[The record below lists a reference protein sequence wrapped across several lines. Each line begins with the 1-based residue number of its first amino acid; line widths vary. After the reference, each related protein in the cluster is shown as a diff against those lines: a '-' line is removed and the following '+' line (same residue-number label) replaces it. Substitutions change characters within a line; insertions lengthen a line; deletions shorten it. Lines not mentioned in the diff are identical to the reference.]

1 MEFDKNY
8 FINCFPDLNSSEL
21 LDELSKIAIKL
32 TFDKEKTILDTGSEV
47 KLIPLVL
54 KGSIKVFQE
63 DESGRELLL
72 YYIKSGESCIMS
84 IIAGKNNQ
92 KSQVR
97 AVISDNTEVLLF
109 PSSLINIWSDKYKTW
124 NEFVFNLYQKR
135 FQELVYVIN
144 ELAFGKVD
152 RRLMQFLET
161 RVKIDQTDEIII
173 THQKIAD
180 EIGTARE
187 VVSRLLKKLEYEGKV
202 YLMRGK
208 IKVLNN

>member
-97 AVISDNTEVLLF
+97 AVISDNAEVLLF